1 MCHAPSPAAEWPA
14 WHVCAAPLLTR
25 SRPSVARSG
34 PMDDQHS
41 LTREPSARSSYTRE
55 WSGLFVKMGHLA
67 RDAWARAA
75 TAWPRKPDI
84 PRDQLDYLQRWGA
97 DAARLMLAGMTA
109 KNPEQAPHYFAQDEV
124 QAWLV
129 RRAKANA
136 FWTRTGAIAAMIAM
150 ILAGLSWVMPL
161 KPAASSKP
169 ADKPALIDRQFSA
182 LKDTLDRLAADVR
195 DLRAEATGMNER
207 IAAANRRLERLEPS
221 PERRASSGQRST
233 PSR

>member
-1 MCHAPSPAAEWPA
+1 
-14 WHVCAAPLLTR
+14 
-25 SRPSVARSG
+25 
-34 PMDDQHS
+34 MDDQHS
-41 LTREPSARSSYTRE
+41 LTRESWEAARSSYARE
-55 WSGLFVKMGHLA
+55 WAGLCVKMGYLA
-67 RDAWARAA
+67 RDAWARVAN
-75 TAWPRKPDI
+75 AWPRKPDI
-84 PRDQLDYLQRWGA
+84 PRDRLDYLERWGA

-109 KNPEQAPHYFAQDEV
+109 KNPEQATDYFAQDEV

-129 RRAKANA
+129 WKAKANA

-161 KPAASSKP
+161 KPAAPSKP
-169 ADKPALIDRQFSA
+169 ADDKPALIDRQFSA

-195 DLRAEATGMNER
+195 DLKAEAIGMNER